1 MRELALMA
9 EGRDRAEWRRFAA
22 LMALIHNVNCSKKSD
37 TKRPSDFDPYVLRK
51 PRPKVK
57 LAALA
62 ALWGIKP

>member
-1 MRELALMA
+1 MA
-9 EGRDRAEWRRFAA
+9 EGRDRSEWRRFSA

-37 TKRPSDFDPYVLRK
+37 AKRPSDFDPYAERR

-62 ALWGIKP
+62 ALWGVKT